1 MAAPHRLTAA
11 PPDTGRDMVR
21 SFCADDIPELVALRR
36 RVFRFSERRTD
47 AALMEYFERMFC
59 RPRAAVDGLTSL
71 VHQDGRGRVIGFLGV
86 FPRQMRFR
94 NERLLV
100 AIATQLM
107 VAPESRGLAGRALVR
122 AFLRG
127 PQDLSFS
134 DTANDAARR
143 LWVSL
148 GANVSPAPSLSWT
161 QVLRPWRHLG
171 AEAAH
176 DGAGL
181 VARTALYAARPLLSF
196 VDLLL
201 VRRRPAAQPAA
212 LTEPFDAARVAAVAE
227 EVLGGYGLRPVYD
240 AETLAWL
247 LAQAA
252 EKRQYGTLD
261 GRIVRGADGGVAGW
275 FLYYRNRTGMSQVL
289 QVAARPRG
297 RGLVLDAMLEHA
309 RRHGVVALAGPLDPG
324 TIHEAAIR
332 RSTLRHEGPWVLFSS
347 QRPDLMQ
354 AIAAGD
360 AFLSRLEGEW
370 WMSF

>member
-1 MAAPHRLTAA
+1 MAAPHRLTAGA
-11 PPDTGRDMVR
+11 GDPGVETVR
-21 SFCADDIPELVALRR
+21 SFRAADIPEVVALRR
-36 RVFRFSERRTD
+36 RVFRYSERNTD
-47 AALMEYFERMFC
+47 AALTEYFERMFC
-59 RPRAAVDGLTSL
+59 RPRSAVDGLPSL
-71 VHQDGRGRVIGFLGV
+71 VHVDGQGRVLGFLGV

-94 NERLLV
+94 DERILV
-100 AIATQLM
+100 AVATQLM

-171 AEAAH
+171 AEASH

-181 VARTALYAARPLLSF
+181 VVRAALYAARPLLS
-196 VDLLL
+196 VADLLL
-201 VRRRPAAQPAA
+201 TRRPSARPVA
-212 LTEPFDAARVAAVAE
+212 LTEPFDPTRVAAVAE
-227 EVLGGYGLRPVYD
+227 DVLGGYGLRPVYD

-252 EKRQYGTLD
+252 EKREYGTLD
-261 GRIVRGADGGVAGW
+261 GRIVRGDDGSVAGW

-289 QVAARPRG
+289 QVAAQPRD

-309 RRHGVVALAGPLDPG
+309 RQHGVVALAGPLDPG

-347 QRPDLMQ
+347 QRRDLMQ
-354 AIAAGD
+354 AIAGGD
-360 AFLSRLEGEW
+360 AYLSRLEGEW